1 MQDAMLQF
9 DASVDLTEHN
19 IPPGMLPAIAVERA
33 REAVGAMTGAGWVSV
48 EWCGGAPAEAGCIRV
63 FKRGA
68 AEPLPG
74 AAGEAVAALLKLTVR
89 KALFPGLAAV

>member
-1 MQDAMLQF
+1 MLQF

-19 IPPGMLPAIAVERA
+19 IPPGMPPAVAVERA
-33 REAVGAMTGAGWVSV
+33 RAALGALTGAGWVSV
-48 EWCGGAPAEAGCIRV
+48 EWCGGAPAEASWVRI

-74 AAGEAVAALLKLTVR
+74 PAGEAVAALLKMTVR
-89 KALFPGLAAV
+89 KALFSGLTVI